1 MSQVSV
7 LVHIEQSGNNYDFDQ
22 VSGERWPV
30 LVLLRVTVRCVSVCV
45 VPVVRESAQVSLWA
59 FLVLTRLRMCPDL
72 RAPWNTCDMRFGL

>member
-30 LVLLRVTVRCVSVCV
+30 LVLLRVTVRMLVC
-45 VPVVRESAQVSLWA
+45 
-59 FLVLTRLRMCPDL
+59 LVLRKAL
-72 RAPWNTCDMRFGL
+72 ASV